1 MAELK
6 TELLC
11 EIKITVADFLDL
23 GDTPQGKRVL
33 VKAIGGSFCGPKLQG
48 EVLPSGGDWLWVRPD
63 GVQELDVR
71 LALRTDDGQL
81 IYMSYRGFIIDPEVL
96 RRLEKDEAVDTHEG
110 YWRMTPKF
118 ETGAEK
124 YSWLTRI
131 VAVGVGDFTA
141 AGDVAAYKIY
151 TVL

>member
-1 MAELK
+1 MAGLK

-11 EIKITVADFLDL
+11 EIRITIGEVFDL
-23 GDTPQGKRVL
+23 GAMPQGNRVL
-33 VKAIGGSFCGPKLQG
+33 VQVTGGSFSGPKLKG
-48 EVLPSGGDWLWVRPD
+48 EVLPGGGDWLWGRPD

-71 LALRTDDGQL
+71 IALRTDDGQL
-81 IYMSYRGFIIDPEVL
+81 IYMAYRGFIIDPDVL

-110 YWRMTPKF
+110 YWRITPKF
-118 ETGAEK
+118 ETASDK

-131 VAVGVGDFTA
+131 VAVGVGNFEATDA
-141 AGDVAAYKIY
+141 VEYKIY